1 MNMKIADTSAQ
12 DLMLGQ
18 TNRKTRRRAA
28 IVGVVALLIGVA
40 GSAFIYV
47 ADVSMSG
54 QVMERSAIRVATV
67 ERGTL
72 VREVVSQGRIVAAN
86 SPTLFSSE
94 QGYIDMAVKAGDA
107 VGRDQILATIVSPAL
122 NELLARE
129 TANFT
134 RIEADLGRQKIESK
148 RRKLELEQIIAMA
161 QVSEKAMMR
170 EKLRADEAIGKKLIR
185 QLDYE
190 KAEDD
195 LERAKL
201 ELTQA
206 KQNGELAKE
215 SLGFDVESLTLQL
228 KSQQLLVDALQR
240 RVHELTIKSP
250 VSGMV
255 GNVQVV
261 NKQAVAANQA
271 LITVVDLSAFEVE
284 AVVPEGFADDI
295 APLMEAEITLGGS
308 SYPGVVTAI
317 SPEVVNGG
325 VSARIRFADVLPE
338 NLRQSQRLT
347 AKIILENKPNA
358 LIVNRGSFFDGFRGH
373 VYKLQN
379 NKALRVPVVLGGSS
393 LKHIEI
399 MDGLQEGDSIIISS
413 LTTSATDEQILI
425 TD

>member
-1 MNMKIADTSAQ
+1 MNMKITDTSAQ

-18 TNRKTRRRAA
+18 AKRKKRRVV
-28 IVGVVALLIGVA
+28 IVGAVALFIGVA
-40 GSAFIYV
+40 VSAFIYV

-54 QVMERSAIRVATV
+54 LVVERSAIRVATV

-86 SPTLFSSE
+86 SPTLFSPE
-94 QGYIDMAVKAGDA
+94 QGYIDMAVKAGDTVA
-107 VGRDQILATIVSPAL
+107 RDQVLATIVSPDL

-129 TANFT
+129 TANLT

-161 QVSEKAMMR
+161 QVSEKAMTR
-170 EKLRADEAIGKKLIR
+170 EKLRADEAISKKLIR

-206 KQNGELAKE
+206 NQNGQLANE
-215 SLGFDVESLTLQL
+215 SLGFDIESLTQQL

-261 NKQAVAANQA
+261 NRQAVAANQA

-308 SYPGVVTAI
+308 GYPGVVTAI

-325 VSARIRFADVLPE
+325 VSARIRFADALPE

-347 AKIILENKPNA
+347 AKIFLENKPNA
-358 LIVNRGSFFDGFRGH
+358 LIVNRGSFFDGFRGQ

-393 LKHIEI
+393 LKHVEI

-425 TD
+425 TN

>member
-18 TNRKTRRRAA
+18 ANRKKKRVVMLGAA
-28 IVGVVALLIGVA
+28 VLLIGVA
-40 GSAFIYV
+40 VSAFIYV

-54 QVMERSAIRVATV
+54 LVMERSAIRVATV

-86 SPTLFSSE
+86 SPTLFSPE
-94 QGYIDMAVKAGDA
+94 QGYIDLTVKAGDT
-107 VGRDQILATIVSPAL
+107 VGRDQVLATIVSPDL

-129 TANFT
+129 TANLT
-134 RIEADLGRQKIESK
+134 RIEADLGRQKIEAK

-161 QVSEKAMMR
+161 QVNEKAMLR
-170 EKLRADEAIGKKLIR
+170 EKLRADEAISKKLIR

-215 SLGFDVESLTLQL
+215 SLGFDIESLMLQL

-240 RVHELTIKSP
+240 RVHELIIKSP

-255 GNVQVV
+255 GNVQVL
-261 NKQAVAANQA
+261 NRQAVAANQA

-295 APLMEAEITLGGS
+295 APLMEAEITLGGAN
-308 SYPGVVTAI
+308 YPGVVTAI

-325 VSARIRFADVLPE
+325 VSARIRFADLLPE

-347 AKIILENKPNA
+347 AKVFLENKPNA
-358 LIVNRGSFFDGFRGH
+358 LIVNRGSFFDGFRGY
-373 VYKLQN
+373 VYKLQG

-399 MDGLQEGDSIIISS
+399 MEGLQEGDSIIISS
-413 LTTSATDEQILI
+413 LTTSSTDEQILI

>member
-18 TNRKTRRRAA
+18 TNRKKKRVV
-28 IVGVVALLIGVA
+28 IVGAVALLIGVA
-40 GSAFIYV
+40 VSAFIYV

-54 QVMERSAIRVATV
+54 LVMERSAIRVATV

-86 SPTLFSSE
+86 SPTLFSPE
-94 QGYIDMAVKAGDA
+94 QGYIDLVVKAGDT
-107 VGRDQILATIVSPAL
+107 VGRDQILATIVSPDL

-129 TANFT
+129 TANLT

-161 QVSEKAMMR
+161 QVSEKAMLR
-170 EKLRADEAIGKKLIR
+170 EKLRADEAISKKLIR

-206 KQNGELAKE
+206 KQNGELANE

-240 RVHELTIKSP
+240 RVHELTIRSP

-255 GNVQVV
+255 GNVQVI
-261 NKQAVAANQA
+261 NRQAVAANQA

-295 APLMEAEITLGGS
+295 APLMEAEITLGGAN
-308 SYPGVVTAI
+308 YPGVVTAI

-325 VSARIRFADVLPE
+325 VSARIRFAEVLPE

-347 AKIILENKPNA
+347 AKIFLENKPNA

-373 VYKLQN
+373 VYKLQG

-399 MDGLQEGDSIIISS
+399 MDGLTEGDSIIISS

>member
-18 TNRKTRRRAA
+18 TNRKTRRRVVV
-28 IVGVVALLIGVA
+28 VGVVALLIGVA
-40 GSAFIYV
+40 VSAFIYV

-54 QVMERSAIRVATV
+54 QVIERSAIRVATV

-94 QGYIDMAVKAGDA
+94 QGYIDLAVKAGDA

-129 TANFT
+129 TANLT

-215 SLGFDVESLTLQL
+215 SLGFDIESLTLQL

-393 LKHIEI
+393 LKHVEI
-399 MDGLQEGDSIIISS
+399 LEGLHEGDSIIISS

>member
-12 DLMLGQ
+12 DL
-18 TNRKTRRRAA
+18 
-28 IVGVVALLIGVA
+28 IVGQARRKGRRIVIAGTLLLLA
-40 GSAFIYV
+40 GLTVSIFIYV
-47 ADVSMSG
+47 ADVFTSG
-54 QVMERSAIRVATV
+54 GVLERSAIRVATV

-72 VREVVSQGRIVAAN
+72 VREVAAQGRIVAAN
-86 SPTLFSSE
+86 SPTLFTPE
-94 QGYIDMAVKAGDA
+94 QGYVEMAVKAGDT
-107 VGRDQILATIVSPAL
+107 VERDQVLATIISPDL

-129 TANFT
+129 TANLT

-148 RRKLELEQIIAMA
+148 RLKLELEQIIAMA
-161 QVSEKAMMR
+161 QVSEKAMVR
-170 EKLRADEAIGKKLIR
+170 EKLRADQAFGKKLIS
-185 QLDYE
+185 QLEYE

-195 LERAKL
+195 LARAEL
-201 ELTQA
+201 ELAQA
-206 KQNGELAKE
+206 KQNGELANE

-240 RVHELTIKSP
+240 RVHELAIKSP
-250 VSGMV
+250 VAGMV
-255 GNVQVV
+255 GNVQVI
-261 NKQAVAANQA
+261 NRQAVAANQA

-295 APLMEAEITLGGS
+295 APLMDAEITLGGS
-308 SYPGVVTAI
+308 TYPGVVTAI

-347 AKIILENKPNA
+347 AKIFLENKPNT

-373 VYKLQN
+373 AYKLQN

-399 MDGLQEGDSIIISS
+399 VDGLQEGDSIIISA
-413 LTTSATDEQILI
+413 LNTNATDEQILI

>member
-18 TNRKTRRRAA
+18 TNRKKRRIV
-28 IVGVVALLIGVA
+28 IVGAVALLIGVA
-40 GSAFIYV
+40 VSAFIYV

-54 QVMERSAIRVATV
+54 LVMERSAIRVATV
-67 ERGTL
+67 ERSTL

-86 SPTLFSSE
+86 SPTLFSPE
-94 QGYIDMAVKAGDA
+94 QGYIDILVKAGDT
-107 VGRDQILATIVSPAL
+107 VKQDQVLATIVSPDL

-129 TANFT
+129 TANLT

-161 QVSEKAMMR
+161 KVSEKAMMR
-170 EKLRADEAIGKKLIR
+170 EKLRADEAISKKLIR

-201 ELTQA
+201 ELVQA

-215 SLGFDVESLTLQL
+215 SLGFDIESLTLQL

-255 GNVQVV
+255 GNLQVT

-284 AVVPEGFADDI
+284 ATVPEGFADEI
-295 APLMEAEITLGGS
+295 SPLMEAEITLGGAT
-308 SYPGVVTAI
+308 YPGVVTAI

-325 VSARIRFADVLPE
+325 VGARIRFVDALPE

-373 VYKLQN
+373 VYRLQD

-393 LKHIEI
+393 LKHMEI
-399 MDGLQEGDSIIISS
+399 MDGLHEGDSIIISS

>member
-18 TNRKTRRRAA
+18 TNRKTRRRVV
-28 IVGVVALLIGVA
+28 IVGAVVLLIGVA
-40 GSAFIYV
+40 VSAFIYV

-54 QVMERSAIRVATV
+54 QVLERSAIRVATV

-86 SPTLFSSE
+86 SPTLFSPE
-94 QGYIDMAVKAGDA
+94 QGYIDMEVKAGDT
-107 VGRDQILATIVSPAL
+107 VGRDQVLATIVSPDL

-129 TANFT
+129 TANLT
-134 RIEADLGRQKIESK
+134 RIDADLGRQKIESK

-161 QVSEKAMMR
+161 QVSEKAMGR
-170 EKLRADEAIGKKLIR
+170 EKLRADEAFSKKLIR

-206 KQNGELAKE
+206 KQNGELANE

-261 NKQAVAANQA
+261 NRQAVAANQA

-284 AVVPEGFADDI
+284 ATVPEGFADDI

-308 SYPGVVTAI
+308 TYPGIVTAI

>member
-18 TNRKTRRRAA
+18 TQRKNRRILVLSAA
-28 IVGVVALLIGVA
+28 VLLIVVAV
-40 GSAFIYV
+40 SAFIYV

-54 QVMERSAIRVATV
+54 QVLERSAIRVATV

-86 SPTLFSSE
+86 SPTLFSPE
-94 QGYIDMAVKAGDA
+94 QGYIDLLVKAGDS
-107 VGRDQILATIVSPAL
+107 VKTDQVLATITSPDL

-129 TANFT
+129 TANLT
-134 RIEADLGRQKIESK
+134 RIQADLGRQKIESK
-148 RRKLELEQIIAMA
+148 RRKLELQQIIAMA
-161 QVSEKAMMR
+161 QVNENAMMR
-170 EKLRADEAIGKKLIR
+170 EKLRADQAFDKKLIR

-201 ELTQA
+201 ELIQA
-206 KQNGELAKE
+206 KQNGELANE
-215 SLGFDVESLTLQL
+215 SLGFDIESLTLQL

-255 GNVQVV
+255 GNVQVI

-284 AVVPEGFADDI
+284 AIVPEGFADDI
-295 APLMEAEITLGGS
+295 APLMDAEITLGGS
-308 SYPGVVTAI
+308 NYPGVVTAI
-317 SPEVVNGG
+317 SPEVIDGG
-325 VSARIRFADVLPE
+325 VSARIRFADVLPD

-347 AKIILENKPNA
+347 AKILLENKPNT
-358 LIVNRGSFFDGFRGH
+358 LIVNRGAFFDGFRGY

>member
-12 DLMLGQ
+12 DLVLGQ
-18 TNRKTRRRAA
+18 TSRKNRRII
-28 IVGVVALLIGVA
+28 IVGAVALLVGVA
-40 GSAFIYV
+40 VAAFIYV

-54 QVMERSAIRVATV
+54 LVMKRSAIRVATV

-72 VREVVSQGRIVAAN
+72 VREVISQGRIVTAN
-86 SPTLFSSE
+86 SPTLFSPE
-94 QGYIDMAVKAGDA
+94 QGYIDIAVKAGDT
-107 VGRDQILATIVSPAL
+107 VGRDQVLATIVSPDL

-129 TANFT
+129 TANLT
-134 RIEADLGRQKIESK
+134 RIGADLGRQKIESK

-161 QVSEKAMMR
+161 QVSEKAMVR
-170 EKLRADEAIGKKLIR
+170 EKLRADEAISKKLIR

-195 LERAKL
+195 LERAAL

-240 RVHELTIKSP
+240 RVHELTIRSP
-250 VSGMV
+250 VAGMV

-284 AVVPEGFADDI
+284 AVVPEGFADDM

-347 AKIILENKPNA
+347 AKIFLENKPNA
-358 LIVNRGSFFDGFRGH
+358 LIVNRGPFFDSFRGH
-373 VYKLQN
+373 VYRLQN

-413 LTTSATDEQILI
+413 LTTSTTDEQILI

>member
-18 TNRKTRRRAA
+18 ASRKNRRIV
-28 IVGVVALLIGVA
+28 IVGAAAMLIGVFV
-40 GSAFIYV
+40 SAFIYV
-47 ADVSMSG
+47 SDVSMSG
-54 QVMERSAIRVATV
+54 LVVERSAIRVAVV

-86 SPTLFSSE
+86 SPTLFSPE
-94 QGYIDMAVKAGDA
+94 QGYIDMAVKAGDTVA
-107 VGRDQILATIVSPAL
+107 RDQVLATIVSPDL

-129 TANFT
+129 MANLT
-134 RIEADLGRQKIESK
+134 RIDADLGRQKIESK

-161 QVSEKAMMR
+161 QVSAKAMLR
-170 EKLRADEAIGKKLIR
+170 EKLRADEAISKKLIR
-185 QLDYE
+185 QVDYE

-201 ELTQA
+201 ELAQA
-206 KQNGELAKE
+206 KQNGELANE

-240 RVHELTIKSP
+240 RVHELTIRSP

-255 GNVQVV
+255 GNVQVI
-261 NKQAVAANQA
+261 NRQAVAANQA

-284 AVVPEGFADDI
+284 TIVPEGFADDI
-295 APLMEAEITLGGS
+295 APLMEVEITLGGAA
-308 SYPGVVTAI
+308 YPGMVTAI

-325 VSARIRFADVLPE
+325 VSARIRFTDVLPE

-347 AKIILENKPNA
+347 AKIFLENKPNA

-413 LTTSATDEQILI
+413 LATKTTDEKILI

>member
-18 TNRKTRRRAA
+18 TNRKTRRRVV
-28 IVGVVALLIGVA
+28 IVGAVALLIGVA

-129 TANFT
+129 TANLT

-215 SLGFDVESLTLQL
+215 SLGFDIESLTLQL

>member
-18 TNRKTRRRAA
+18 TNRKKRR
-28 IVGVVALLIGVA
+28 VVVLGAVVIGIAV
-40 GSAFIYV
+40 SAFIYV

-54 QVMERSAIRVATV
+54 LVVERSAIRVATV
-67 ERGTL
+67 ERNTL

-86 SPTLFSSE
+86 SPTLFSPE
-94 QGYIDMAVKAGDA
+94 QGYIDLLVKAGDS
-107 VGRDQILATIVSPAL
+107 VKTDQVLATITSPDL

-129 TANFT
+129 TANLT
-134 RIEADLGRQKIESK
+134 RIQADLGRQKIESK

-161 QVSEKAMMR
+161 QVNEKAMMR
-170 EKLRADEAIGKKLIR
+170 EKLRADEAISKKLIR

-201 ELTQA
+201 ELIQA
-206 KQNGELAKE
+206 KQNGELANE
-215 SLGFDVESLTLQL
+215 SLGFDIESLTLQL

-255 GNVQVV
+255 GNVQVI

-284 AVVPEGFADDI
+284 AIVPEGFADDI

-308 SYPGVVTAI
+308 NYPGVVTAI
-317 SPEVVNGG
+317 SPEVINGG
-325 VSARIRFADVLPE
+325 VSARIRFADQLPD

-347 AKIILENKPNA
+347 AKIFLENKPNA

-413 LTTSATDEQILI
+413 LTTSATDDQILI

>member
-18 TNRKTRRRAA
+18 TNRKKKR
-28 IVGVVALLIGVA
+28 VVILGATTLLIGVA
-40 GSAFIYV
+40 VSAFIYV

-86 SPTLFSSE
+86 SPTLFSPE
-94 QGYIDMAVKAGDA
+94 QGYIDILVKAGDT
-107 VGRDQILATIVSPAL
+107 VKQDQVLATIVSPDL

-129 TANFT
+129 TANLT

-161 QVSEKAMMR
+161 KVSEKAMMR
-170 EKLRADEAIGKKLIR
+170 EKLRADEAISKKLIR

-206 KQNGELAKE
+206 KQNGELANE

-261 NKQAVAANQA
+261 NRQAVAANQA

-373 VYKLQN
+373 VYKVQD
-379 NKALRVPVVLGGSS
+379 NKALRVPIVLGGSS

>member
-18 TNRKTRRRAA
+18 TNRKTLRRVV
-28 IVGVVALLIGVA
+28 IVGAVALLIGVA
-40 GSAFIYV
+40 VSAFIYV

-54 QVMERSAIRVATV
+54 LVMERSAIRIATV

-72 VREVVSQGRIVAAN
+72 VREVVSQGRIIAAN
-86 SPTLFSSE
+86 SPTLFSPE
-94 QGYIDMAVKAGDA
+94 QGYVDMAVKAGDT
-107 VGRDQILATIVSPAL
+107 VVRDQVLATIVSPDL

-129 TANFT
+129 MANLT
-134 RIEADLGRQKIESK
+134 RMEADLGRQKIESK

-206 KQNGELAKE
+206 KQNCELAKE
-215 SLGFDVESLTLQL
+215 SLGFDIESLTLQL

-261 NKQAVAANQA
+261 NRQAVAANQA

-284 AVVPEGFADDI
+284 ATVPEGFADDI
-295 APLMEAEITLGGS
+295 APLMESEITLGGS
-308 SYPGVVTAI
+308 SFPGVVTAI
-317 SPEVVNGG
+317 SPEVINGG

-347 AKIILENKPNA
+347 AKIILENKPNV
-358 LIVNRGSFFDGFRGH
+358 LIVNRGSFFDGFRGY
-373 VYKLQN
+373 VYKVQD
-379 NKALRVPVVLGGSS
+379 NKALRVPVALGGSS
-393 LKHIEI
+393 LKHFEI

-413 LTTSATDEQILI
+413 LNNSATDEQILL

>member
-18 TNRKTRRRAA
+18 TNRKKRRVVIAGA
-28 IVGVVALLIGVA
+28 VALLIGVA
-40 GSAFIYV
+40 ASAFIYV
-47 ADVSMSG
+47 TDVSMSG
-54 QVMERSAIRVATV
+54 LVMERSAIRVATV

-86 SPTLFSSE
+86 SPTLFSPE
-94 QGYIDMAVKAGDA
+94 QGYIDLAVKAGDT
-107 VGRDQILATIVSPAL
+107 VLRDQVLATIVSPDL
-122 NELLARE
+122 NELLAQE
-129 TANFT
+129 TANLT

-148 RRKLELEQIIAMA
+148 RRKLEFEQIIAMA
-161 QVSEKAMMR
+161 HVSEKAMMR
-170 EKLRADEAIGKKLIR
+170 EKLRADEAISKKLIR

-201 ELTQA
+201 ELAQA
-206 KQNGELAKE
+206 KQNGELANE

-240 RVHELTIKSP
+240 RVHELTIRSP

-255 GNVQVV
+255 GNVQVI
-261 NKQAVAANQA
+261 NRQAVAANQA

-284 AVVPEGFADDI
+284 ATVPEGFADDI

-325 VSARIRFADVLPE
+325 VSARLRFADVLPE

-413 LTTSATDEQILI
+413 LATSATDEQILI

>member
-18 TNRKTRRRAA
+18 ASRKKKRIAL
-28 IVGVVALLIGVA
+28 VGAVALLVGVA
-40 GSAFIYV
+40 VSAFMYV

-54 QVMERSAIRVATV
+54 LVVDRSAIRVATV

-86 SPTLFSSE
+86 SPTLFSPE
-94 QGYIDMAVKAGDA
+94 QGYIDLAVKAGDTVA
-107 VGRDQILATIVSPAL
+107 RDQVLATIVSPDL

-129 TANFT
+129 TANLT
-134 RIEADLGRQKIESK
+134 RIQADLGRQKIESK
-148 RRKLELEQIIAMA
+148 RRTLELEQIIAMA
-161 QVSEKAMMR
+161 QVNEKAMMR
-170 EKLRADEAIGKKLIR
+170 EKLRADEAISKKLIR

-201 ELTQA
+201 ELVQA
-206 KQNGELAKE
+206 KQNGELAHE
-215 SLGFDVESLTLQL
+215 SLGFDIESLALQL

-255 GNVQVV
+255 GNVQVI
-261 NKQAVAANQA
+261 NRQAVAANQA

-284 AVVPEGFADDI
+284 AIVPEGFADDI
-295 APLMEAEITLGGS
+295 APLMEAEISLGGS

-347 AKIILENKPNA
+347 AKIFLENKPNA

-399 MDGLQEGDSIIISS
+399 MDGLQAGDSIIISS
-413 LTTSATDEQILI
+413 LNTSATDDQILI

>member
-18 TNRKTRRRAA
+18 TNRKTRRRVVV
-28 IVGVVALLIGVA
+28 VGVVALLIGVA
-40 GSAFIYV
+40 VSAFIYV
-47 ADVSMSG
+47 ADVSLSG
-54 QVMERSAIRVATV
+54 LVMERSAIRVATV

-86 SPTLFSSE
+86 SPTLFSPE

-107 VGRDQILATIVSPAL
+107 VGRDQVLATIVSLDL

-129 TANFT
+129 TANLT

-215 SLGFDVESLTLQL
+215 SLGFDIESLTLQL

-393 LKHIEI
+393 LKHVEI
-399 MDGLQEGDSIIISS
+399 LEGLHEGDSIIISS

>member
-18 TNRKTRRRAA
+18 TNRKKRR
-28 IVGVVALLIGVA
+28 IVVLGAVVILICVA
-40 GSAFIYV
+40 VSAFIYV

-54 QVMERSAIRVATV
+54 QVLERSAIRVATV

-86 SPTLFSSE
+86 SPTLFSPE
-94 QGYIDMAVKAGDA
+94 QGYIDLLVKAGDS
-107 VGRDQILATIVSPAL
+107 VKTDQVLATITSPDL

-129 TANFT
+129 TANLT
-134 RIEADLGRQKIESK
+134 RIQADLGRQKIESK
-148 RRKLELEQIIAMA
+148 RRKLELQQIIAMA
-161 QVSEKAMMR
+161 QVNENAMVR
-170 EKLRADEAIGKKLIR
+170 EKLRADQAFDKKLIR

-201 ELTQA
+201 ELIQA
-206 KQNGELAKE
+206 KQNGELANE
-215 SLGFDVESLTLQL
+215 SLGFDIESLTLQL

-255 GNVQVV
+255 GNVQVI

-284 AVVPEGFADDI
+284 AIVPEGFADDI
-295 APLMEAEITLGGS
+295 APMMEAEITLGGS
-308 SYPGVVTAI
+308 NYPGVVTAI
-317 SPEVVNGG
+317 SPEVIDGG
-325 VSARIRFADVLPE
+325 VSARIRFADRLPD

-347 AKIILENKPNA
+347 AKIFLENKPNA

-393 LKHIEI
+393 LKHVEI

>member
-18 TNRKTRRRAA
+18 TNRKTRRRVV
-28 IVGVVALLIGVA
+28 IVGAVALLIGVA

-129 TANFT
+129 TANLT

-206 KQNGELAKE
+206 KQNGELANE

-255 GNVQVV
+255 GNVQVI
-261 NKQAVAANQA
+261 NRQAVAANQA

-284 AVVPEGFADDI
+284 ATVPEGFADDI

-308 SYPGVVTAI
+308 TYPGVVTAI

-325 VSARIRFADVLPE
+325 VSARIRFVDVLPE

-347 AKIILENKPNA
+347 AKIVLENKPNT
-358 LIVNRGSFFDGFRGH
+358 LIVNRGSFFDDFGGH
-373 VYKLQN
+373 AFKVQD
-379 NKALRVPVVLGGSS
+379 NKALRVPVVLGGSN
-393 LKHIEI
+393 LRHIEI
-399 MDGLQEGDSIIISS
+399 IEGLEEGDSIIISS
-413 LTTSATDEQILI
+413 LTTTPTDEQILI

>member
-18 TNRKTRRRAA
+18 TKRKNRR
-28 IVGVVALLIGVA
+28 IVIAGGVLLLIGVA
-40 GSAFIYV
+40 VSAFIYV
-47 ADVSMSG
+47 ADVSMAG
-54 QVMERSAIRVATV
+54 LVIERSAIRVATV
-67 ERGTL
+67 ELGTL

-86 SPTLFSSE
+86 SPTLFSPE
-94 QGYIDMAVKAGDA
+94 QGYIDIAVKAGDT
-107 VGRDQILATIVSPAL
+107 VEPDQVLATIVSPDL

-129 TANFT
+129 TANLT
-134 RIEADLGRQKIESK
+134 RIAADLGRQKIESK
-148 RRKLELEQIIAMA
+148 RRKHELEQIIALA

-170 EKLRADEAIGKKLIR
+170 EMLRAEQAFSKKLIR

-201 ELTQA
+201 ELAQA

-215 SLGFDVESLTLQL
+215 SLGFDIESLTLQL

-250 VSGMV
+250 VAGMV

-308 SYPGVVTAI
+308 TYPGVVTAI

-325 VSARIRFADVLPE
+325 VAARIRFTDVLPE

-347 AKIILENKPNA
+347 AKIVLENKPNTV
-358 LIVNRGSFFDGFRGH
+358 IVNRGAFFDGFRGH
-373 VYKLQN
+373 VYKVQD

-393 LKHIEI
+393 LKHVEI
-399 MDGLQEGDSIIISS
+399 VEGLQEGDSIIISS

>member
-18 TNRKTRRRAA
+18 TNRKTRRR
-28 IVGVVALLIGVA
+28 VVVIGVA
-40 GSAFIYV
+40 ALLVGVAVSAFIYV

-54 QVMERSAIRVATV
+54 VVVERSAIRVATV

-86 SPTLFSSE
+86 SPTLFSPE
-94 QGYIDMAVKAGDA
+94 QGYIDMAVKAGDT
-107 VGRDQILATIVSPAL
+107 VTRDQVLATIVSPDL

-129 TANFT
+129 TANLT
-134 RIEADLGRQKIESK
+134 RIQADLGRQKIESK

-161 QVSEKAMMR
+161 YVSEKAMMR
-170 EKLRADEAIGKKLIR
+170 EKIRADEAISKKLIR

-190 KAEDD
+190 KAVDD

-201 ELTQA
+201 ELIQA
-206 KQNGELAKE
+206 KQNGELANE
-215 SLGFDVESLTLQL
+215 SLGFDVESLELQL

-240 RVHELTIKSP
+240 RVHELTIRSP

-255 GNVQVV
+255 GNVQVI

-284 AVVPEGFADDI
+284 AIVPEGFADDI
-295 APLMEAEITLGGS
+295 APLMQAEITLGGAT
-308 SYPGVVTAI
+308 YPGMVTAI
-317 SPEVVNGG
+317 SPEVVDGG
-325 VSARIRFADVLPE
+325 VSARIRFTDVLPE

-347 AKIILENKPNA
+347 AKIFLENKPNA

-399 MDGLQEGDSIIISS
+399 ADGLQEGDSIIISS
-413 LTTSATDEQILI
+413 LATSATDEQILI

>member
-12 DLMLGQ
+12 DLMVGQ
-18 TNRKTRRRAA
+18 AKLKNRRIV
-28 IVGVVALLIGVA
+28 IVGTALLLIGVA
-40 GSAFIYV
+40 VSAFIYV
-47 ADVSMSG
+47 ADVFTSG
-54 QVMERSAIRVATV
+54 QVIERSAIRVATV

-86 SPTLFSSE
+86 SPTLFSPE

-107 VGRDQILATIVSPAL
+107 VGRDQVLATIVSPDL

-129 TANFT
+129 MANLT

-148 RRKLELEQIIAMA
+148 RRKLELEQIIALA

-170 EKLRADEAIGKKLIR
+170 EKLRADEAISKKLIR
-185 QLDYE
+185 QLEYE

-201 ELTQA
+201 ELAQA
-206 KQNGELAKE
+206 RQNGELAQE
-215 SLGFDVESLTLQL
+215 SLGFDIESLTLQL

-255 GNVQVV
+255 GNVQVI
-261 NKQAVAANQA
+261 NRQAVAANQA

-308 SYPGVVTAI
+308 TYPGVVTAI

-325 VSARIRFADVLPE
+325 VSARIRFADALPE

-347 AKIILENKPNA
+347 AKIFLENKPNT
-358 LIVNRGSFFDGFRGH
+358 LIVNRGSFFDSFRGH

-379 NKALRVPVVLGGSS
+379 NMALRVPVVLGGSS

-413 LTTSATDEQILI
+413 LTTNATEQILI
-425 TD
+425 TN

>member
-18 TNRKTRRRAA
+18 TNDKTRRRVV
-28 IVGVVALLIGVA
+28 IVGAVALLVGVA
-40 GSAFIYV
+40 ASAFIYV
-47 ADVSMSG
+47 ADVSLSG
-54 QVMERSAIRVATV
+54 LVMERSAIRVATV

-72 VREVVSQGRIVAAN
+72 VRDVVSQGRIVAAN
-86 SPTLFSSE
+86 SPTLFSPE
-94 QGYIDMAVKAGDA
+94 QGYIDLAVKAGDT
-107 VGRDQILATIVSPAL
+107 VGRDQVLATIVSPDL

-129 TANFT
+129 MANLT

-170 EKLRADEAIGKKLIR
+170 EKLRADEAISKKLIR

-195 LERAKL
+195 LGRAKL

-215 SLGFDVESLTLQL
+215 SLGFDIESLTLQL

-284 AVVPEGFADDI
+284 AVVPEGFADDM

-358 LIVNRGSFFDGFRGH
+358 LIVNRGSFFDGFGGH

-379 NKALRVPVVLGGSS
+379 NKALRVPVVLGGYS

>member
-18 TNRKTRRRAA
+18 TSRKNRRIV
-28 IVGVVALLIGVA
+28 IVGAVVLLIGVVV
-40 GSAFIYV
+40 SAFIYV

-54 QVMERSAIRVATV
+54 LVVERSAIRLATV

-86 SPTLFSSE
+86 SPTLFSPE
-94 QGYIDMAVKAGDA
+94 QGYIDMAVKAGDTVA
-107 VGRDQILATIVSPAL
+107 RDQVLATIVSPDL

-129 TANFT
+129 TANLT
-134 RIEADLGRQKIESK
+134 RIQADLGRQKIESK

-161 QVSEKAMMR
+161 YVSEKAMMR
-170 EKLRADEAIGKKLIR
+170 EKLRADEAISKKLIR

-201 ELTQA
+201 ELIQA
-206 KQNGELAKE
+206 KQNGELANE
-215 SLGFDVESLTLQL
+215 SLGFDVESLELQL

-240 RVHELTIKSP
+240 RVHELTIRSP

-255 GNVQVV
+255 GNVQVI

-284 AVVPEGFADDI
+284 AIVPEGFADDI
-295 APLMEAEITLGGS
+295 APLMQAEITLGGAT
-308 SYPGVVTAI
+308 YPGMVTAI
-317 SPEVVNGG
+317 SPEVVDGG
-325 VSARIRFADVLPE
+325 VSARIRFTDVLPE

-347 AKIILENKPNA
+347 AKIFLENKPNT

>member
-18 TNRKTRRRAA
+18 TNRKKRR
-28 IVGVVALLIGVA
+28 IVVLGAVVILICVA
-40 GSAFIYV
+40 VSAFIYV

-54 QVMERSAIRVATV
+54 QVLERSAIRVATV

-86 SPTLFSSE
+86 SPTLFSPE
-94 QGYIDMAVKAGDA
+94 QGYIDLLVKAGDS
-107 VGRDQILATIVSPAL
+107 VKTDQVLATITSPDL

-129 TANFT
+129 TANLT
-134 RIEADLGRQKIESK
+134 RIQADLGRQKIESK
-148 RRKLELEQIIAMA
+148 RRKLELQQIIAMA
-161 QVSEKAMMR
+161 QVNENAMVR
-170 EKLRADEAIGKKLIR
+170 EKLRADQAFDKKLIR

-201 ELTQA
+201 ELIQA
-206 KQNGELAKE
+206 KQNGELANE
-215 SLGFDVESLTLQL
+215 SLGFDIESLTLQL

-255 GNVQVV
+255 GNVQVI

-284 AVVPEGFADDI
+284 AIVPEGFADDI
-295 APLMEAEITLGGS
+295 APMMEAEITLGGS
-308 SYPGVVTAI
+308 NYPGVVTAI
-317 SPEVVNGG
+317 SPEVIDGG
-325 VSARIRFADVLPE
+325 VSARIRFADRLPD

-347 AKIILENKPNA
+347 AKIFLENKPNA

-399 MDGLQEGDSIIISS
+399 MEGLQEGDSIIISS
-413 LTTSATDEQILI
+413 LTASATDDQILI